1 MLKFLSTIVCLCAI
15 PFSALA
21 DESVELNG
29 KDYTVSTLIDR
40 DLGPGVRYTRLRI
53 PGYPLNVNM
62 LRIDMTNPYVS
73 VETQQASEKLYS
85 TESLVNGAKR
95 NSSPGHVA
103 LAGANANFWCVS
115 PQPPYSDYLIGMTY
129 NGNLKNGKIITE
141 TNVKNDQ
148 WNGGIKHT
156 GITGVS
162 ADGKVYSSNNFSWEG
177 YINSAATGK
186 LEIWQC
192 NKIVRD
198 GELGLYNSFYPTS
211 RSFRCFDQDGSK
223 FVTVPN
229 CATEVY
235 LMLNKESKWSA
246 GNDIAFTVK
255 EIRTKA
261 GDGSIGDYDLA
272 LVGRGANADALAKL
286 KVGDE
291 VTVNYSWIDPNG
303 NRVTMTNLVGGNAQ
317 VMVDGELTKYND
329 SETYNSQVY
338 SRTGYGTNTDGTMMY
353 IIVIDK
359 STDPTYGQSAGCPT
373 SVMCQLAKHYGCVNM
388 TNFDAGGSAMMMV
401 GDKIVNKTT
410 EANPRAVA
418 NGMVAFSIAPEDNVV
433 TRLEFYDYELKS
445 PIYATS
451 TPRIIAYNKYG
462 AVVNDNFTE
471 ATLSCPAEA
480 GSCDGA
486 SFTAGGT
493 GMETQLTATYNGV
506 SVTKTMTIVQTD
518 LSLRLK
524 PLLIDFHRNYP
535 LEVTASVDGN
545 IFVYDPAAIDWTIA
559 DESVV
564 KIENG
569 VLSGIKEGTT
579 EVTGT
584 IGDFSDK
591 TTVTVQEADNAL
603 VPLDGGEID
612 PAEWKIT
619 NASTKNGVL
628 TPNGAN
634 SGFKLDFNI
643 SSTRAPKITVA
654 KDITMYSLP
663 DAIEITVNP
672 GEAAS
677 VKSVVVTLQPASSKQ
692 TIIKTFE
699 TTFAASS
706 DTKITVPIDEYA
718 DSKDLATYP
727 VIFKSVAFN
736 MNGPAGDT
744 HLEVPSMYAV
754 YNNFTDAVNSIL
766 RDEKY
771 NDGRA
776 HYFNLNG
783 VELNGENLAPGVYIK
798 VFDGKAY
805 KEIIK

>member
-1 MLKFLSTIVCLCAI
+1 MKKTLLLSLGLCAM
-15 PFSALA
+15 SMATYA
-21 DESVELNG
+21 EDTVELNG
-29 KDYTVSTLIDR
+29 KEYTITTLMDR

-62 LRIDMTNPYVS
+62 LRIDVTNPYNS
-73 VETQQASEKLYS
+73 VEVQQASEKLYS

-103 LAGANANFWCVS
+103 LAGANANFWCVT
-115 PQPPYSDYLIGMTY
+115 PQPPYSDYLTGMTY

-156 GITGVS
+156 GITGIS
-162 ADGKVYSSNNFSWEG
+162 TDNKVYSSNNFSWEG
-177 YINSAATGK
+177 YITSAATGK

-211 RSFRCFDQDGSK
+211 RTFRCFDQQDTK
-223 FVTVPN
+223 FVVVPN

-235 LMLNKESKWSA
+235 LMLNDGSEWSA
-246 GNDIAFTVK
+246 GNDISFTVK
-255 EIRTKA
+255 DVKTNA
-261 GDGSIGDYDLA
+261 GDGSIGNYDLA
-272 LVGRGANADALAKL
+272 LVGRGANAEALAKL

-291 VTVNYSWIDPNG
+291 VKVNYSWIDLNG

-329 SETYNSQVY
+329 SENYNSQVY
-338 SRTGYGTNTDGTMMY
+338 SRTGYGTNADGTMMY

-359 STDPTYGQSAGCPT
+359 STDPTYGISAGCPT
-373 SVMCQLAKHYGCVNM
+373 SVMCQLAKYYGCTNM

-401 GDKIVNKTT
+401 GDKIINKTT

-418 NGMVAFSIAPEDNVV
+418 NGMIAFSTAPEDNVV
-433 TRLEFYDYELKS
+433 ARLEFYDYELKS

-451 TPRIIAYNKYG
+451 APRIIAYNRYG
-462 AVVNDNFTE
+462 AVINDNFTE

-480 GSCDGA
+480 GSCQGA
-486 SFTAGGT
+486 TFTAGGN

-506 SVTKTMTIVQTD
+506 SVTKKMTIVQTD
-518 LSLRLK
+518 LSLRIK
-524 PLLIDFHRNYP
+524 PILIDFHRQYP
-535 LEVTASVDGN
+535 LEVTATVDDN
-545 IFVYDPAAIDWTIA
+545 IFVYDPAAIDWTIS
-559 DESVV
+559 DEGIV

-579 EVTGT
+579 EVVGT

-591 TTVTVQEADNAL
+591 TTVTVEEASAL
-603 VPLDGGEID
+603 LMPIDGGELD
-612 PAEWKIT
+612 PSEWKIT
-619 NASTKNGVL
+619 NASTKNSVL
-628 TPNGAN
+628 SSNGSA

-643 SSTRAPKITVA
+643 SSTRAPKITVG
-654 KDITMYSLP
+654 KDIQLYSLP
-663 DAIEITVNP
+663 DAVEITVNP

-677 VKSVVVTLQPASSKQ
+677 IKSVVLTLLPSTAKQAIGYTYESTFPAS
-692 TIIKTFE
+692 T
-699 TTFAASS
+699 
-706 DTKITVPIDEYA
+706 DTKITIPIDKFA

-727 VIFKSVAFN
+727 VIFKSIAFN

-744 HLEVPSMYAV
+744 HLEVPSVYAV
-754 YNNFTDAVNSIL
+754 YNNFTDAVNEIL

-771 NDGRA
+771 NDGRV

-783 VELNGENLAPGVYIK
+783 VELNDANLAPGVYIK
-798 VFDGKAY
+798 VLNGKAT